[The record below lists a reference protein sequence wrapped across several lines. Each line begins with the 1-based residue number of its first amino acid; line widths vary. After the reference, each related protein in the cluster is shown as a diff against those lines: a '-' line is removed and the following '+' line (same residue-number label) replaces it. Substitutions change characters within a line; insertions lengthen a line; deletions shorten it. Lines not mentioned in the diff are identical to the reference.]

1 MSEIIYLK
9 PFTKFCM
16 TIGAIPSSY
25 LLSLSYEEQLLWFCD
40 YIQNTI
46 IPTINNNSDAVKE
59 IQNNFNENTQ
69 KLLNEFINLKNYVN
83 SYFENLDLSQEV
95 SNKLDEMAESGQL
108 QELFDNLANNKLD
121 NYSRSN
127 QAIFSDDLLTD
138 NSKWITEGWTGTRE
152 TGFQHLV
159 GQSTPLIYNDTFNKD
174 DKFVLS
180 FDVQSN
186 YPPGSQNAS
195 NAFSVI
201 LGNSH
206 PIITYRGGGSMH
218 YDIGLT
224 PAENGNL
231 QFILC
236 NPTEPTQSSTIFD
249 GKILNITL
257 KKFLNNLQ
265 QIDISDKNNLA
276 SNSITVTESKAQ
288 NTIIG
293 TFAGISNYSQNY
305 NTYLG
310 FGTAKNDISGYFNVG
325 IGWNTLAN
333 NINGSRNVSIGYNA
347 HNYNISGDRNVA
359 IGPFA
364 MNTSETTRRTIA
376 LGYDVMFSNKTGD
389 NNIAIG
395 GVALSGASNSEDN
408 IAIGHSALSIPANST
423 LGSRNIAIGNQS
435 LLYKTEGN
443 GCIAIG
449 YQAQYHGNSGKFNV
463 SIGNNSLGNMR
474 DGNSVIGIGNGAGT
488 QLTSGLLSLIAGSSI
503 CNSLKQIEQSV
514 IVGVTSLNN
523 TNLNSIT
530 NSAIFGRNIN
540 TELPD
545 LRNILAFGN
554 NIKITQANDFMYLG
568 GIITANLS
576 NLYSLPRVGIG
587 IDNPTA
593 RLHLRAG
600 SNLQQS
606 APIKIDAGSKM
617 TTPEDGAI
625 EYDGTNLYF
634 TVGTT
639 RHIIQFQS

>member
-1 MSEIIYLK
+1 MNNLIDNKRIPYFRMWCQQNF
-9 PFTKFCM
+9 PF
-16 TIGAIPSSY
+16 I
-25 LLSLSYEEQLLWFCD
+25 EEDFDALTNYQLLCKIVEYLNTVID
-40 YIQNTI
+40 SQNTTNENVSI
-46 IPTINNNSDAVKE
+46 INNNFLKLKQTLEKE
-59 IQNNFNENTQ
+59 YED
-69 KLLNEFINLKNYVN
+69 LYDYVN
-83 SYFENLDLSQEV
+83 NLDLQEYV
-95 SNKLDEMAESGQL
+95 NNKLDEMAESGQL
-108 QELFDNLANNKLD
+108 QELFNNLARTKLN
-121 NYSRSN
+121 NYSNSN

-186 YPPGSQNAS
+186 YPPGAQNAS

-236 NPTEPTQSSTIFD
+236 NPAEPTQSSTIFD

-293 TFAGISNYSQNY
+293 TFAGVSNFSQNY

-408 IAIGHSALSIPANST
+408 IAIGHSALSIPGNST

-449 YQAQYHGNSGKFNV
+449 YQAQYHGDSGKFNV

-488 QLTSGLLSLIAGSSI
+488 SLTTGLLSIIAGNSI
-503 CNSLKQIEQSV
+503 CNFLKKIEQSA
-514 IVGVTSLNN
+514 IVGLTSLNN

-530 NSAIFGRNIN
+530 NSIIFGRNIS
-540 TELPD
+540 TQLPD
-545 LRNILAFGN
+545 LKNILAFGN

-587 IDNPTA
+587 VDNPTA
-593 RLHLRAG
+593 RLHLRGG
-600 SNLQQS
+600 SNLSQS

>member
-1 MSEIIYLK
+1 MNNLIDNKRIPYFRMWCQQNF
-9 PFTKFCM
+9 PF
-16 TIGAIPSSY
+16 I
-25 LLSLSYEEQLLWFCD
+25 EEDFDALTNYQLLCKIVEYLNTVID
-40 YIQNTI
+40 SQNTTNENVSI
-46 IPTINNNSDAVKE
+46 INNNFLELKQTLEKE
-59 IQNNFNENTQ
+59 Y
-69 KLLNEFINLKNYVN
+69 KDLYDYVN
-83 SYFENLDLSQEV
+83 NLDLQEYV
-95 SNKLDEMAESGQL
+95 NNKLDEMAESGQL
-108 QELFDNLANNKLD
+108 QELFNNLAKSKLD
-121 NYSRSN
+121 NYSNSN

-138 NSKWITEGWTGTRE
+138 NSKWITEGWSGTRE

-159 GQSTPLIYNDTFNKD
+159 GQSNPLIYNDTFNKD

-257 KKFLNNLQ
+257 KKFLNSLQ
-265 QIDISDKNNLA
+265 QIDIADKNSLS
-276 SNSITVTESKAQ
+276 SNSITVTESNAQ

-293 TFAGISNYSQNY
+293 TFAGISNFSQKN

-310 FGTAKNDISGYFNVG
+310 FGTAINDISGYFNVG
-325 IGWNTLAN
+325 IGWNALAK

-408 IAIGHSALSIPANST
+408 IAIGHSALSIPGNST

-449 YQAQYHGNSGKFNV
+449 YQAQYHDISGKYNV
-463 SIGNNSLGNMR
+463 SIGNNSFGNMR
-474 DGNSVIGIGNGAGT
+474 DGNSVIGIGNGIGV
-488 QLTSGLLSLIAGSSI
+488 QLTTGLSSLIAGSSI
-503 CNSLKQIEQSV
+503 CNSLKKIEQSA
-514 IVGVTSLNN
+514 IVGITSLLNI
-523 TNLNSIT
+523 NLNSIT
-530 NSAIFGRNIN
+530 NSAIFGRNIS
-540 TELPD
+540 TELTD
-545 LRNILAFGN
+545 LKNILAFGN

-587 IDNPTA
+587 VDNPTA

-606 APIKIDAGSKM
+606 APIKIDAGTKM

>member
-1 MSEIIYLK
+1 MNNLIDNKRIPYFRMWCQQNF
-9 PFTKFCM
+9 PF
-16 TIGAIPSSY
+16 I
-25 LLSLSYEEQLLWFCD
+25 EEDFDALTNYQLLCKIVEYLNTVID
-40 YIQNTI
+40 SQNTTNENVSI
-46 IPTINNNSDAVKE
+46 INNNFLELKQTLEKE
-59 IQNNFNENTQ
+59 YND
-69 KLLNEFINLKNYVN
+69 LYDYVN
-83 SYFENLDLSQEV
+83 NLDLQEYV
-95 SNKLDEMAESGQL
+95 NKKLDEMAESGQL
-108 QELFDNLANNKLD
+108 QELFDNLASTKLN
-121 NYSRSN
+121 NYSNSN

-138 NSKWITEGWTGTRE
+138 NSKWITDGWTGTRE

-159 GQSTPLIYNDTFNKD
+159 GQSTPLIYNDTFNKG

-201 LGNSH
+201 LGNSQ

-257 KKFLNNLQ
+257 KKFLNSLQ

-276 SNSITVTESKAQ
+276 SNSITVTESNAQ

-293 TFAGISNYSQNY
+293 TFAGISNFSQNN

-310 FGTAKNDISGYFNVG
+310 FGTARNDISGYFNVG
-325 IGWNTLAN
+325 IGWNALAK

-408 IAIGHSALSIPANST
+408 IAIGHSALSIPGNST

-449 YQAQYHGNSGKFNV
+449 YQAQYHDNSGKYNV

-474 DGNSVIGIGNGAGT
+474 DGNSVIGIGNGIAV
-488 QLTSGLLSLIAGSSI
+488 QLTTGLLSLIAGSSI
-503 CNSLKQIEQSV
+503 CNSLKEIEQSA
-514 IVGVTSLNN
+514 IVGVTSLINR
-523 TNLNSIT
+523 NLNSIT
-530 NSAIFGRNIN
+530 NSAIFGRNIT

-545 LRNILAFGN
+545 LKNILAFGN

-587 IDNPTA
+587 VDNPTA

-606 APIKIDAGSKM
+606 APIKIDAGTKM

>member
-1 MSEIIYLK
+1 MNNLIDNKRIPYFRMWCQQNF
-9 PFTKFCM
+9 PF
-16 TIGAIPSSY
+16 I
-25 LLSLSYEEQLLWFCD
+25 EEDFDALTNYQLLCKIVEYLNTVID
-40 YIQNTI
+40 SQNTTNENVSI
-46 IPTINNNSDAVKE
+46 INNNFLELKQTLEKE
-59 IQNNFNENTQ
+59 YTD
-69 KLLNEFINLKNYVN
+69 LYDYVN
-83 SYFENLDLSQEV
+83 NLDLQEYV
-95 SNKLDEMAESGQL
+95 NKKLDEMAESGQL
-108 QELFDNLANNKLD
+108 QELFDNLARTKLN
-121 NYSRSN
+121 NYSNSN

-257 KKFLNNLQ
+257 KKFLNSLH
-265 QIDISDKNNLA
+265 QIDFTDKNSVT

-288 NTIIG
+288 NTIMG
-293 TFAGISNYSQNY
+293 TFAGISNYSQSN
-305 NTYLG
+305 NTYFG
-310 FGTAKNDISGYFNVG
+310 FGTARNDISGYFNVG

-364 MNTSETTRRTIA
+364 MNTSVTTRRTIA

-435 LLYKTEGN
+435 SFYKTEGN

-449 YQAQYHGNSGKFNV
+449 YQAQYHDNSGKYNV

-474 DGNSVIGIGNGAGT
+474 DGNSVIGIGNGIGV
-488 QLTSGLLSLIAGSSI
+488 QLTTGLLSLIAGSSI
-503 CNSLKQIEQSV
+503 CNSLKEIEQSA

-523 TNLNSIT
+523 SNLNSIT
-530 NSAIFGRNIN
+530 NSAIFGRNIT

-545 LRNILAFGN
+545 LKNILAFGN

-587 IDNPTA
+587 VDNPTA

-606 APIKIDAGSKM
+606 APIKIDAGTKM

>member
-1 MSEIIYLK
+1 MNNLIDNKRIPYFRMWCQQNF
-9 PFTKFCM
+9 PF
-16 TIGAIPSSY
+16 I
-25 LLSLSYEEQLLWFCD
+25 EEDFDALTNYQLLCKIVEYLNTVID
-40 YIQNTI
+40 SQNTTNENVSI
-46 IPTINNNSDAVKE
+46 INNNFLELKQTLEKE
-59 IQNNFNENTQ
+59 YTD
-69 KLLNEFINLKNYVN
+69 LYDYVN
-83 SYFENLDLSQEV
+83 NLDLQEYV
-95 SNKLDEMAESGQL
+95 NKKLDEMAESGQL
-108 QELFDNLANNKLD
+108 QELFNNLARTKL
-121 NYSRSN
+121 NSYSNSN

-159 GQSTPLIYNDTFNKD
+159 GLSTPLIYNDTFNKG

-257 KKFLNNLQ
+257 KKFLNSLH
-265 QIDISDKNNLA
+265 QIDFTDKNSVT

-288 NTIIG
+288 NTIMG
-293 TFAGISNYSQNY
+293 TFAGISNYSQSN
-305 NTYLG
+305 NTYFG
-310 FGTAKNDISGYFNVG
+310 FGTARNDISGYFNVG

-364 MNTSETTRRTIA
+364 MNTSVTTRRTIA

-408 IAIGHSALSIPANST
+408 IAIGHSALSIPGNTS

-449 YQAQYHGNSGKFNV
+449 YQAQYHDNSGKYNV

-474 DGNSVIGIGNGAGT
+474 DGNSVIGIGNGIGV
-488 QLTSGLLSLIAGSSI
+488 QLTTGLLSLIAGSSI
-503 CNSLKQIEQSV
+503 CNSLKEIEQSA
-514 IVGVTSLNN
+514 IVGVTSLINK
-523 TNLNSIT
+523 NLNSIT
-530 NSAIFGRNIN
+530 NSAIFGRNIT

-545 LRNILAFGN
+545 LKNILAFGN

-587 IDNPTA
+587 VDNPTA

-606 APIKIDAGSKM
+606 APIKIDAGTKM